1 MAKAIKKSV
10 TTETDLIYVYVGPSV
25 RGIIQNGSIFR
36 GSRKTVLEQNALAI
50 EFCPKIERLIVADN
64 EIMSAKEKIKE
75 GGNLLN
81 TAYLAVLEK
90 TQERT

>member
-1 MAKAIKKSV
+1 MAKAIKKTV
-10 TTETDLIYVYVGPSV
+10 TVEDDHIYVYVGPSV

-36 GSRKTVLEQNALAI
+36 GSRKAVLEQNAAAI
-50 EFCPKIERLIVADN
+50 EVCPKIERLIVADYT
-64 EIMSAKEKIKE
+64 IMSAKAKIKE
-75 GGNLLN
+75 GGNSLN